1 MKKILFLGLLAA
13 IAVQTTSAQTTNI
26 IGTVKD
32 EKGNPLQYVYVMD
45 EPAKTATFTDSR
57 GNFKINVGA
66 GAKLK
71 FLRSAYKSTEAIAAP
86 DMQVSLNA
94 DGSADIENATLA
106 TKNPAEKVDNSTMGT
121 GGAIAPGHVKGNV
134 HGNRYLLDNFAH
146 GFLINAS
153 GELIHTP
160 GTVYDY
166 DKMAGYVLSTSD
178 MNKVAELSFDQIAS
192 FTLFSDKDVKYVF
205 EKAPS
210 IDPVHYVQVLS
221 SGKKYKI
228 YKAIK
233 TRFSKSD
240 YVNSGMVQHGN
251 DYDEYLDDADYYV
264 WDVQGNKAQ
273 KIALKKKALKEGF
286 AAESDKVNKYLSD
299 TKGSIDDA
307 YLGKMGDYMNQ

>member
-1 MKKILFLGLLAA
+1 MKKTLFLGLLAA
-13 IAVQTTSAQTTNI
+13 IGAQIASAQTTNI

-32 EKGNPLQYVYVMD
+32 EKGNPLHYVYITD
-45 EPAKTATFTDSR
+45 EPVKAATFTDSL
-57 GNFKINVGA
+57 GNFKINVSG

-71 FLRSAYKSTEAIAAP
+71 FQRSAFKGTEAIAAP
-86 DMQVSLNA
+86 DMQVSLTG
-94 DGSADIENATLA
+94 DGSADVDNATLA
-106 TKNPAEKVDNSTMGT
+106 TKGSAEKTDNSTMGT
-121 GGAIAPGHVKGNV
+121 GGVIAPGHVKGNV

-160 GTVYDY
+160 GTIYDY
-166 DKMAGYVLSTSD
+166 DKMGGYVLSTSD

-192 FTLFSDKDVKYVF
+192 FTLFSGRDEKYVF

-210 IDPVHYVQVLS
+210 IDPAHYVQVLS

-228 YKAIK
+228 YKIIK
-233 TRFSKSD
+233 TTLTKAD

-251 DYDEYLDDADYYV
+251 DYDEYVDDTDYYV

-273 KIALKKKALKEGF
+273 KIALKKKAIKEGF
-286 AAESDKVNKYLSD
+286 AAEADKVNKYLSD

-307 YLGKMGDYMNQ
+307 YLSKMGDYMNQ